1 MATLCKILYIHHY
14 GGIGGAGITLLNYSR
29 ILGKGNEL
37 IVYCP
42 DDLIDMFNYL
52 KEHGIKVKKY
62 NKKPGWISYY
72 SGSRFGKSFFLG
84 LLNIIRN
91 KKYWENIIIQED
103 PEIVIVNS
111 MILTPM
117 GKIIKKCNKK
127 AVCVVQETFKD
138 HKISIFNIILK
149 HLLNN
154 FFDGIIFI
162 SNYDLNNARLNKPTQ
177 KVINNFVYLDA
188 CNAETNFSS
197 ESAKN
202 RDEPFK
208 ILFVGGYSKLKGTH
222 VIIKALNILKD
233 KYNIK
238 LNIYGYKNKSSSKVK
253 EHIFFLQDNYVH
265 KIDKYIE
272 KHNLENY
279 IEYHGVAKNL
289 DEAFQ
294 ESDVLVFPSTKPHQ
308 ARPAFEIG
316 LYRKPVIISDFD
328 QTKEFVIDG
337 YNGLCF
343 KPNDHID
350 LSKKIEQLI
359 IDKNLLKQLGENN
372 YTKTMKYHTNFAME
386 HLLLEFIDEVNNI

>member
-1 MATLCKILYIHHY
+1 MATLCKILYVHHY
-14 GGIGGAGITLLNYSR
+14 GGIGGAGISLLNYSK
-29 ILGKGNEL
+29 ILGKKNEL

-62 NKKPGWISYY
+62 NKKPGMIPYY
-72 SGSRFGKSFFLG
+72 SGSRIGKSFFLG
-84 LLNIIRN
+84 LLDIVRN

-111 MILTPM
+111 MVLTPM
-117 GKIIKKCNKK
+117 GKTIKKCNKK
-127 AVCVVQETFKD
+127 AVCVVRETFKD
-138 HKISIFNIILK
+138 RKISIFNIILK
-149 HLLNN
+149 RFLNE
-154 FFDGIIFI
+154 FFDGVIFL
-162 SNYDLNNARLNKPTQ
+162 SKYDLNTAHLNKPIQ

-188 CNAETNFSS
+188 CNTETNFSS
-197 ESAKN
+197 DSAKN

-238 LNIYGYKNKSSSKVK
+238 LNIYGYKKNYSSKVK
-253 EHIFFLQDNYVH
+253 KHLFFLKENYIY
-265 KIDKYIE
+265 KIDKFIE
-272 KHNLENY
+272 KHNLEKY
-279 IEYHGVAKNL
+279 IEYHGVSKNL

-294 ESDVLVFPSTKPHQ
+294 ENDILIFPSTKPHQ

-316 LYRKPVIISDFD
+316 LYRKPVIISDFE

-343 KPNDHID
+343 KPNDYID

-372 YTKTMKYHTNFAME
+372 YTQTMKYHTNFAIE
-386 HLLLEFIDEVNNI
+386 HLLLEFIDEINNI